1 MQKVSHFKAGSAD
14 INFEITSP
22 DNDRFILHD
31 SQGFEPGE
39 LKNLG
44 IVKDFIRRRNMMPA
58 LQDKIHAV
66 W

>member
-1 MQKVSHFKAGSAD
+1 MAGAAD
-14 INFEITSP
+14 INHEITSP

-31 SQGFEPGE
+31 SQGFEPGK
-39 LKNLG
+39 LDNLG